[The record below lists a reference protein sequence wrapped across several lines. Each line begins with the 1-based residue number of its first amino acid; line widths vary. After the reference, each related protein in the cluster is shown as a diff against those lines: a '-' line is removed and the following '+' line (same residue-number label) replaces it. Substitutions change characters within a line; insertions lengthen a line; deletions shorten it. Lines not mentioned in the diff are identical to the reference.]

1 MAITVA
7 FTDSFI
13 NLPLLLI
20 LLLPAIGNCKS
31 NIDALKPCF
40 EQHIGQQLSDLSP
53 YHSEWRMKT
62 PEECLLFCALSSSRC
77 RSTVHDTFQHIC
89 HYFLDDGQQHS
100 QIARG
105 MIYFRVVEKKCL
117 DQFLNGF
124 NLTFLGSEFA
134 ISEALPSTP
143 KYDTNTGFI
152 ELQRPAVAH
161 SNPLIHIPPGGRA
174 ITPTPYFDYF
184 DNQQKLK
191 KNEKFD
197 ESNLTTATSIIT
209 TSDKIIVSANGITVN
224 TFTSS
229 PTALS
234 KVLSK
239 DYQIYDESAQMIP
252 ASKFFVSTFPTLL
265 STHKENL
272 INLTSR
278 RTKVLEKSSHETH
291 LSDDA
296 LSFTENIRKLQ
307 TLSAN
312 FEKDRQENGVDLNK
326 LLKMVTE
333 DIRRSPIK
341 TSIIDVEKL
350 DENPNEMMTLLN
362 TEKSI
367 LDKLIPIST
376 VKSISMTLSKQNN
389 RAEKLLPT
397 AAICGSD
404 KREVWLTVVNAV
416 LEENRL
422 QKKTSAGSYN
432 SCKIKCNLITVSG
445 RECTSL
451 TYDAVKRHCVTH
463 TNNNAIVASLAFS
476 PSPES
481 DFSIRTAVKFCY
493 PESLILLE
501 ECSEFIAFL
510 DYVIDIKP
518 REIFDGIPRGHQG
531 LHACIELCVL
541 APHFHCKSAA
551 FVVNLGKCLLYDEN
565 SLSSPEH
572 FQEHQQYGLIYFENG
587 CKQFDKTQIPTER
600 LQHLPMKRPKNV
612 R

>member
-7 FTDSFI
+7 FTVSFI
-13 NLPLLLI
+13 NLPLLL
-20 LLLPAIGNCKS
+20 LLLSAV
-31 NIDALKPCF
+31 ALKPCF

-105 MIYFRVVEKKCL
+105 MVYFRVVEKKCL

-134 ISEALPSTP
+134 ISETSPSTP
-143 KYDTNTGFI
+143 KYDTDIGFI

-161 SNPLIHIPPGGRA
+161 ANPLIHVPPGGRA

-191 KNEKFD
+191 NNEKFD
-197 ESNLTTATSIIT
+197 ESNLTIATSIMT
-209 TSDKIIVSANGITVN
+209 TSDKTNLPANGITVN

-234 KVLSK
+234 KVLSR
-239 DYQIYDESAQMIP
+239 DYQIYDESAHMIP
-252 ASKFFVSTFPTLL
+252 ASKFFMSTFPTLL

-272 INLTSR
+272 LNLTSR
-278 RTKVLEKSSHETH
+278 RTKALEQSSHETH
-291 LSDDA
+291 SSDDA
-296 LSFTENIRKLQ
+296 LSFTENIRKLP

-312 FEKDRQENGVDLNK
+312 FGKDRQEDGVDLNK

-341 TSIIDVEKL
+341 TSVIDMEKL
-350 DENPNEMMTLLN
+350 DEKSNEMMTFLN
-362 TEKSI
+362 AKKSI

-376 VKSISMTLSKQNN
+376 AKSISMTFSKQNS
-389 RAEKLLPT
+389 RTERLLPT

-404 KREVWLTVVNAV
+404 EREVWLTVVNAV
-416 LEENRL
+416 LERNRL
-422 QKKTSAGSYN
+422 QKETSAASYN

-445 RECTSL
+445 RECTSF
-451 TYDAVKRHCVTH
+451 TYDEVKRHCVTH
-463 TNNNAIVASLAFS
+463 TNNNAVVASLAFS

-481 DFSIRTAVKFCY
+481 DFNIQTAVKFCY

-501 ECSEFIAFL
+501 ECSEFTAFL
-510 DYVIDIKP
+510 DYAIDIEP
-518 REIFDGIPRGHQG
+518 WEIFDGIPRGHQG

-572 FQEHQQYGLIYFENG
+572 FQEHQEYGLIYFENG
-587 CKQFDKTQIPTER
+587 CKQFDKTQSWINFS
-600 LQHLPMKRPKNV
+600 QHFIKS
-612 R
+612 

>member
-1 MAITVA
+1 
-7 FTDSFI
+7 
-13 NLPLLLI
+13 
-20 LLLPAIGNCKS
+20 
-31 NIDALKPCF
+31 
-40 EQHIGQQLSDLSP
+40 
-53 YHSEWRMKT
+53 MKT

-278 RTKVLEKSSHETH
+278 RTKVLEKPSHETH

-397 AAICGSD
+397 GFLFDETDVNHQIFLINQRFEERMKFHELFLYYNKYIAAICGSD

-600 LQHLPMKRPKNV
+600 LQHLPMKRPNNV